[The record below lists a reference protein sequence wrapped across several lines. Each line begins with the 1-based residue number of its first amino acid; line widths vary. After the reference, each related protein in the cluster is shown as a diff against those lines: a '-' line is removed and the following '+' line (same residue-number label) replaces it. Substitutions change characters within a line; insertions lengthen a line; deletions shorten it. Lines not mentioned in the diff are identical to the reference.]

1 MRSHEPNRIVWQS
14 SRRHHGPVWGD
25 KADDVNRSIGGIDPM
40 RCGDASLGPI
50 PTFGKA
56 FRTLLEALEGARPVV
71 NAQSASAAPTGR

>member
-1 MRSHEPNRIVWQS
+1 
-14 SRRHHGPVWGD
+14 
-25 KADDVNRSIGGIDPM
+25 VNRSIGGIDPM
-40 RCGDASLGPI
+40 RCGDASLDPI